1 MKVFVRAKNESVVIN
16 DEIIVTVLD
25 VNDDDVILAVDAP
38 EWVEVCEEE
47 TFERSESMLVRP
59 R

>member
-1 MKVFVRAKNESVVIN
+1 MKVFVQTKNESVVIN

-25 VNDDDVILAVDAP
+25 VNDENVILAVDAP
-38 EWVEVCEEE
+38 EWIEVYEKEAVEG
-47 TFERSESMLVRP
+47 SKSMLVRP

>member
-1 MKVFVRAKNESVVIN
+1 MRTFVRAKNESVVIN

-25 VNDDDVILAVDAP
+25 INDEDVILAIDAP
-38 EWVEVCEEE
+38 DWIEVCAQE
-47 TFERSESMLVRP
+47 TFEESEFMLARP

>member
-1 MKVFVRAKNESVVIN
+1 MKIFNQAKNESVVIN

-25 VNDDDVILAVDAP
+25 INDEDVILAIDAP
-38 EWVEVCEEE
+38 DWIEVRENAPL
-47 TFERSESMLVRP
+47 ERSDSMPVRP